1 MWVIE
6 VTESFHERIML
17 RDGLSQGHKLLLLD
31 SSLRLV
37 LSNFV
42 GEGGFFTP
50 SSMITKSK
58 ITQYLLAGCIS
69 VVLVQNDQ
77 GNFSRIL
84 EGPFHQ
90 AHHLMVVLPLVHLSR
105 GLSRRPQSCLN
116 RGGLARSPRG
126 TGLMLLISC
135 LRRGRRII
143 LKSSRLR
150 RRRRLL
156 MMMSLSRER
165 LMCLGWRRTRR
176 QL

>member
-58 ITQYLLAGCIS
+58 ITQYLLCIS
-69 VVLVQNDQ
+69 VVLDQNDQ

-90 AHHLMVVLPLVHLSR
+90 AHHFMIVCSW
-105 GLSRRPQSCLN
+105 C
-116 RGGLARSPRG
+116 
-126 TGLMLLISC
+126 T
-135 LRRGRRII
+135 
-143 LKSSRLR
+143 
-150 RRRRLL
+150 
-156 MMMSLSRER
+156 
-165 LMCLGWRRTRR
+165 
-176 QL
+176 